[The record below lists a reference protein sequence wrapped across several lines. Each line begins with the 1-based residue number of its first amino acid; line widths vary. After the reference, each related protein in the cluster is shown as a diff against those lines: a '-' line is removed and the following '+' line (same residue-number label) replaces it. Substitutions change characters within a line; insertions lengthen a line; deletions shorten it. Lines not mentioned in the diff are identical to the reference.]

1 MKDLEQELL
10 EGLKKMAE
18 NDCDLRSLTIWCNP
32 NFVRESDRETKI
44 KILEILTSLKEENKI
59 TSKKTTLHTREYVLY
74 SLI

>member
-10 EGLKKMAE
+10 EGLKNLSE

-32 NFVRESDRETKI
+32 NFIRSSDRETKI
-44 KILEILTSLKEENKI
+44 KILEILKRLKKENKI
-59 TSKKTTLHTREYVLY
+59 TSKRKTVNNMKYVLY